1 MQLTKRDLE
10 ILYWINRMRYVT
22 VNQVAKKF
30 KIGIWYTYKR
40 LKKLCDDEYLYSLR
54 IFRNKPGVYICTQ
67 KGAEISG
74 SNLWAPKHYVNLANY
89 EHDLKV
95 VDLSIELERQGE
107 WISMRE
113 LRQDSKTDMIPDG
126 VLIKDG
132 KKIAVE
138 VELTKKSERNLKK
151 KMGYYKRSIDYDE
164 IWYFVSSR
172 VVYDAVEKAA
182 KEMDYVK
189 IFYLSEVL
197 KDEQQRAYANR

>member
-54 IFRNKPGVYICTQ
+54 IFRNKPGVYICTK

-138 VELTKKSERNLKK
+138 VELTKKSEKNLKK
-151 KMGYYKRSIDYDE
+151 KMSYYKRSIDYDE

>member
-1 MQLTKRDLE
+1 MH
-10 ILYWINRMRYVT
+10 
-22 VNQVAKKF
+22 
-30 KIGIWYTYKR
+30 
-40 LKKLCDDEYLYSLR
+40 
-54 IFRNKPGVYICTQ
+54 Q

>member
-54 IFRNKPGVYICTQ
+54 IFRNKPGVYICTK

-132 KKIAVE
+132 KKNSCRSRAHKE
-138 VELTKKSERNLKK
+138 VREKFKEENGLLQKK
-151 KMGYYKRSIDYDE
+151 Y
-164 IWYFVSSR
+164 
-172 VVYDAVEKAA
+172 
-182 KEMDYVK
+182 
-189 IFYLSEVL
+189 
-197 KDEQQRAYANR
+197 

>member
-1 MQLTKRDLE
+1 LKIKGLIFFTSLKWPPTDKVE
-10 ILYWINRMRYVT
+10 
-22 VNQVAKKF
+22 KKF
-30 KIGIWYTYKR
+30 KIGIKASYRR
-40 LKKLCDDEYLYSLR
+40 LNKLCGDGYLYSLR
-54 IFRNKPGVYICTQ
+54 IFRNKPGVYMCTK

-107 WISMRE
+107 WISVRE
-113 LRQDSKTDMIPDG
+113 LRQDSGTDMIPDG

-151 KMGYYKRSIDYDE
+151 KMGYYKKSIDYDE
-164 IWYFVSSR
+164 VWYFVSSKA
-172 VVYDAVEKAA
+172 VYDAVEKAA

-189 IFYLSEVL
+189 IFYLNEVL
-197 KDEQQRAYANR
+197 KDEQQRDYANR

>member
-54 IFRNKPGVYICTQ
+54 IFRNKPGVYICTK
-67 KGAEISG
+67 KGAEIAG

-113 LRQDSKTDMIPDG
+113 LRQDSRTDMIPDG

-151 KMGYYKRSIDYDE
+151 KMNYYKRSIDYDE

-182 KEMDYVK
+182 KEMDYLKV
-189 IFYLSEVL
+189 FYLSEVL
-197 KDEQQRAYANR
+197 KDERERTYASR